1 MNAKIAMSVTCVKVT
16 IYLQLYNLHD
26 CTFKFFFA
34 DKKICVYQEI
44 AALKNFTS
52 LANHHQYS
60 RSHLVNLLVACKAF

>member
-34 DKKICVYQEI
+34 DKQDMCISTNCRSKKFHIPR
-44 AALKNFTS
+44 
-52 LANHHQYS
+52 NHHQHS
-60 RSHLVNLLVACKAF
+60 QSHLANLLVACKAF